1 MHLRAHF
8 AEFLGTALITTTVVG
23 SGIMAQ
29 SLTRD
34 VLLQLLVNTF
44 ATVLI
49 LGLVIWLLAP
59 VSGAYFNPVVLLIA
73 FIRRELSTLQ
83 LVTFSIVQIA
93 GAASGAILAHAL
105 FNRALI
111 APSTFERDGSYLFLS
126 EVVATAGLIATI
138 FIAKNQGRGE
148 NAYWLVPLWIGGA
161 YIFTSSTSFA
171 NPALTLGRSLTDS
184 FSGIALS
191 SVPVFIAAQ
200 LLGALLGH
208 SVAQL
213 LVRQEETV
221 NQEETF
227 EEEKE

>member
-1 MHLRAHF
+1 MKLRAHF
-8 AEFLGTALITTTVVG
+8 AEYLGTALITATVIG

-29 SLTRD
+29 VLTRD

-49 LGLVIWLLAP
+49 LALAIWLLAP
-59 VSGAYFNPVVLLIA
+59 VSGAYFNPAVLLVA
-73 FIRRELSTLQ
+73 FIRKQLSALD
-83 LVTFSIVQIA
+83 LLTFTIVQVA

-111 APSTFERDGSYLFLS
+111 DPSTTSRDGSWLFLS

-138 FIAKNQGRGE
+138 FIASNQGRGE
-148 NAYWLVPLWIGGA
+148 NAFWLVPLWIGGA

-171 NPALTLGRSLTDS
+171 NPAITLGRSLTES
-184 FSGIALS
+184 FSGIAIA

-200 LLGALLGH
+200 FLGAILGH
-208 SVAQL
+208 FIADF
-213 LVRQEETV
+213 LVKREADPVTA
-221 NQEETF
+221 
-227 EEEKE
+227 

>member
-1 MHLRAHF
+1 MQIRAHV
-8 AEFLGTALITTTVVG
+8 AEFLGTALITATVIG

-59 VSGAYFNPVVLLIA
+59 VSGAYFNPVVLLVA
-73 FIRRELSTLQ
+73 FIRRELSALQ
-83 LVTFSIVQIA
+83 LLTFSAIQVA

-105 FNRALI
+105 FNRTLI
-111 APSTFERDGSYLFLS
+111 APSTFERDGSWLFLS

-138 FIAKNQGRGE
+138 FIAKNQGRGD
-148 NAYWLVPLWIGGA
+148 NAFWLVPLWIGGA

-171 NPALTLGRSLTDS
+171 NPAITLGRSLTDS
-184 FSGIALS
+184 FAGIAIA

-200 LLGALLGH
+200 LFGALLGH
-208 SVAQL
+208 ALANL
-213 LVRQEETV
+213 LVPVTKEE
-221 NQEETF
+221 Q
-227 EEEKE
+227 

>member
-1 MHLRAHF
+1 MKLRAHF
-8 AEFLGTALITTTVVG
+8 AEYLGTALITATVVG

-29 SLTRD
+29 VLTRD

-49 LGLVIWLLAP
+49 LALAIWLLAP
-59 VSGAYFNPVVLLIA
+59 VSGAYFNPAVLLVA
-73 FIRRELSTLQ
+73 FIRRELSALHLFTFTLA
-83 LVTFSIVQIA
+83 QIA

-111 APSTFERDGSYLFLS
+111 DPSSYSRDGSWLFLS

-138 FIAKNQGRGE
+138 FIAKNQGRGD
-148 NAYWLVPLWIGGA
+148 NAFWLVPLWIGGA

-171 NPALTLGRSLTDS
+171 NPAITLGRSLTDS
-184 FSGIALS
+184 FSGIAIA

-200 LLGALLGH
+200 LLGALIGH
-208 SVAQL
+208 ALSDL
-213 LVRQEETV
+213 LVKRQPS
-221 NQEETF
+221 N
-227 EEEKE
+227 